1 MLQIMLPNISTEWN
15 IIMNTKYCYESGTWS
30 VKLPHKSQKTRMT
43 WETGAWYIYPSADM
57 STEELPWFVLGFIL
71 KEEAGWEK

>member
-1 MLQIMLPNISTEWN
+1 MVSEIAPQ
-15 IIMNTKYCYESGTWS
+15 ESENKNDMRNRGM
-30 VKLPHKSQKTRMT
+30 VHN
-43 WETGAWYIYPSADM
+43 PSADM